1 MLPIRRKLLDGFS
14 TVFPPL
20 QQHARKISAG
30 SSPPPANPQNLAEE
44 YLAWA
49 RWLDT
54 LYQNAGNGGEQAA
67 RALADGKLGFA
78 LRRCLILREKAMLG
92 GSAGHVLLEEAA
104 NLAREVEQI
113 VGELT
118 GREMPAS
125 DDWPLP
131 YRLYSPQAGQGLLP
145 LPPHG
150 QQERRQQ
157 RQNRQN
163 RLSAEEQRDA
173 QLAVGCLAL
182 VLQLL
187 HRQPALAE
195 SAQWHAANSSLKHS
209 RQMGHLSGD
218 VAPA

>member
-14 TVFPPL
+14 TLLPPL
-20 QQHARKISAG
+20 QQHARPLSAG
-30 SSPPPANPQNLAEE
+30 SSPPAANTQNLADE

-54 LYQNAGNGGEQAA
+54 LHQRARDGGEQAA
-67 RALADGKLGFA
+67 RALADGKLGFV

-92 GSAGHVLLEEAA
+92 GGNGHALLDEAA
-104 NLAREVEQI
+104 SLAREVEQI

-131 YRLYSPQAGQGLLP
+131 YRLYSPQAGQGSLP
-145 LPPHG
+145 LAQHG
-150 QQERRQQ
+150 QRERRQQ
-157 RQNRQN
+157 RQSRQN
-163 RLSAEEQRDA
+163 LLSTEEQRDA
-173 QLAVGCLAL
+173 QLAVSSLAL

-195 SAQWHAANSSLKHS
+195 SDTWHAANTSLTNS
-209 RQMGHLSGD
+209 RQMGHLSGET
-218 VAPA
+218 VPR